1 MIPVTES
8 IYLDESELQWD
19 YIHSSGPGGQNVNKV
34 ATAVQ
39 LRFDAGRSPAL
50 TPEIVK
56 RLRRIAGRKMTLEG
70 VLIITARRFRYQE
83 KNRSDALERLADL
96 IRKAASPPKRR
107 IRTSPSR
114 AAREERLREKKLH
127 AGRKKARKKPAGLP
141 EE

>member
-8 IYLDESELQWD
+8 IHLDESELEWD
-19 YIHSSGPGGQNVNKV
+19 YIRSSGPGGQNVNKV

-39 LRFDAGRSPAL
+39 LCFDAGRSPGL

-56 RLRRIAGRKMTLEG
+56 RLRRIAGRKMTAEG

-83 KNRSDALERLADL
+83 KNRTDALERLIAL

-107 IRTSPSR
+107 IRTVPSR

-127 AGRKKARKKPAGLP
+127 AGRKKARKKPAALP